1 MHEWSMHMHLRVK
14 SETNCITYKLTI
26 LLICQ
31 SKCCY
36 SYGFSHT
43 LSYIFDLSISFP
55 EQAEEDNKNVLVTN
69 M

>member
-1 MHEWSMHMHLRVK
+1 MYMHLRVK
-14 SETNCITYKLTI
+14 SETNCITSKLTI

-31 SKCCY
+31 SECCY
-36 SYGFSHT
+36 PYGFSHT

-55 EQAEEDNKNVLVTN
+55 EQAEENNKNVSVTY